1 MKKNIDHQDAFISSG
16 IRFHRLIAEIGQ
28 NEVLILVWD
37 MLANLIRTSQN
48 KIYRI
53 PWSPKKALAA
63 HKKIYRALEARDSQ
77 KAVEAMKQHM
87 LEEEKAL
94 MASVEKGKT

>member
-1 MKKNIDHQDAFISSG
+1 
-16 IRFHRLIAEIGQ
+16 
-28 NEVLILVWD
+28 
-37 MLANLIRTSQN
+37 MLANLIRTSQT

-63 HKKIYRALEARDSQ
+63 HKKIYRALEARDSK

-87 LEEEKAL
+87 LEEEEAL
-94 MASVEKGKT
+94 MASVEKRKT

>member
-1 MKKNIDHQDAFISSG
+1 
-16 IRFHRLIAEIGQ
+16 L
-28 NEVLILVWD
+28 
-37 MLANLIRTSQN
+37 
-48 KIYRI
+48 
-53 PWSPKKALAA
+53 SPKKALAA
-63 HKKIYRALEARDSQ
+63 HRKIYRALEARDSK